1 MADAADNAGAVIEHH
16 LANSLARHQLPEF
29 TGIDWARLECEE
41 CGEEIP
47 AARREAAPWA
57 TTCIDCQSIREAR
70 GRHVR

>member
-16 LANSLARHQLPEF
+16 LSNALARHQLPV
-29 TGIDWARLECEE
+29 TVAGAMDIDCEE
-41 CGEEIP
+41 CGTEIP
-47 AARREAAPWA
+47 KARRQAAPWA

>member
-16 LANSLARHQLPEF
+16 LSNALARHRLAVAIA
-29 TGIDWARLECEE
+29 GAIDIDCEE
-41 CGEEIP
+41 CGTEIP
-47 AARREAAPWA
+47 EARRQAAPWA

>member
-1 MADAADNAGAVIEHH
+1 MADAADNAGDVIERH
-16 LANSLARHQLPEF
+16 LNQSLARHRLPASVAAEP
-29 TGIDWARLECEE
+29 ECEG

-57 TTCIDCQSIREAR
+57 TTCIECQSIREAR